1 MLISI
6 LAIFGQTIP
15 H

>member
-6 LAIFGQTIP
+6 LSKSYVTF
-15 H
+15 